1 MSLQCH
7 ADMMLLC
14 FGFDRLCDYT
24 HCTGMHC
31 LYLHCLCL
39 QLCQN
44 LLLIMWRR
52 NVEVQHSIDDI
63 IGLACTHPRENQ
75 DLQLDEQ
82 SISSF
87 RGHYSNAMYQVSNP
101 NAGCLAVPK

>member
-1 MSLQCH
+1 M
-7 ADMMLLC
+7 
-14 FGFDRLCDYT
+14 
-24 HCTGMHC
+24 
-31 LYLHCLCL
+31 
-39 QLCQN
+39 
-44 LLLIMWRR
+44 MWRR

-75 DLQLDEQ
+75 DLQLDQQ

-101 NAGCLAVPK
+101 NAGFLAIPR

>member
-1 MSLQCH
+1 MVSICTV
-7 ADMMLLC
+7 
-14 FGFDRLCDYT
+14 YT
-24 HCTGMHC
+24 CNCTNIVVLMIWC
-31 LYLHCLCL
+31 
-39 QLCQN
+39 
-44 LLLIMWRR
+44 R

-87 RGHYSNAMYQVSNP
+87 RGHYSNAMYQVSSP
-101 NAGCLAVPK
+101 NAE